1 MKYLNYF
8 STSLLLF
15 YAPITGLLIA
25 VGFAIALDTITGLF
39 RSIKL
44 NGWRSV
50 KSRKLSNVI
59 SKMVLYEICIL
70 LLFAIDFYVL
80 NEFIIHSFNIK
91 FMFTKLCAI
100 MLIFVELVSIKE
112 NIEESFNI
120 DLWKLLKE
128 TFNRAKE
135 IKTDID
141 EVIK

>member
-25 VGFAIALDTITGLF
+25 VGFAIFLDTFTGVFKSIKLKGW
-39 RSIKL
+39 RSIK
-44 NGWRSV
+44 
-50 KSRKLSNVI
+50 SRILSNIV
-59 SKMVLYEICIL
+59 SKMMLYELCIIFL
-70 LLFAIDFYVL
+70 YGIDFHIL
-80 NEFIIHSFNIK
+80 NEFVGHFFSIN

-100 MLIFVELVSIKE
+100 ILIFVEMVSIKE
-112 NIEESFNI
+112 NVEASYNI